1 MRHCGSRL
9 CLRCPRVRDSHR
21 SRLLDYAYHVEKK
34 KKRMSKKEKSRMKKM
49 TKKEQK
55 NVTIED
61 IRENKKDIRAL
72 SMPEQ

>member
-1 MRHCGSRL
+1 
-9 CLRCPRVRDSHR
+9 
-21 SRLLDYAYHVEKK
+21 
-34 KKRMSKKEKSRMKKM
+34 M